1 MAELSLGKR
10 YIAKLFT
17 NFIGLLL
24 GLITTAIIP
33 RGLGPN
39 NYGNFE
45 FLTNFF
51 AQLLPFLTFATSFG
65 FYTKLSQRQTEPPL
79 VIFYTYLTGI
89 AFVLLFLFIGCSYVM
104 RFEDKLWPSQT
115 KQYVY
120 MAAIFAVLTWLVTS
134 LNQIVD
140 AYGITVT
147 AEVMKV
153 FQKIIGLLLVLL
165 LFLFNWLS
173 LYNFFIYQYILL
185 VILIIA
191 FIVIIR
197 KKNQFVFQ
205 NWTLPKEQLIKYI
218 KEFYGY
224 SQPLFSYALIG
235 VIVGILDRWLL
246 QLNGG
251 SIQQGFFGFALKI
264 GSLSFVFTSAMSSL
278 IMREFS
284 ITYQNSD
291 TKGMAIIFRR
301 FIPLLYSIAAF
312 FSCYS
317 IAQADK
323 ITYIFGG
330 KEYGKAITPIMI
342 MALYPIHQTYG
353 QLSGS
358 VFYATGQTKLFRNIG
373 LFFMLIGLPIIYFF
387 LAPIKKMGLNL
398 GATGLA
404 LKFVILQFMAV
415 NVQLYFNA
423 RYLKLNFW
431 YYLSHQLL
439 SAGLLLLLA
448 YAACHVFDKIFIVSQ
463 NIVTNFII
471 SGILYSFFVAI
482 LTAILPSLFGLKKSD
497 IVKIK
502 NTIYSGIKNVRYTKF
517 RS

>member
-1 MAELSLGKR
+1 
-10 YIAKLFT
+10 
-17 NFIGLLL
+17 
-24 GLITTAIIP
+24 
-33 RGLGPN
+33 
-39 NYGNFE
+39 
-45 FLTNFF
+45 
-51 AQLLPFLTFATSFG
+51 
-65 FYTKLSQRQTEPPL
+65 
-79 VIFYTYLTGI
+79 
-89 AFVLLFLFIGCSYVM
+89 
-104 RFEDKLWPSQT
+104 
-115 KQYVY
+115 
-120 MAAIFAVLTWLVTS
+120 
-134 LNQIVD
+134 
-140 AYGITVT
+140 
-147 AEVMKV
+147 
-153 FQKIIGLLLVLL
+153 
-165 LFLFNWLS
+165 
-173 LYNFFIYQYILL
+173 
-185 VILIIA
+185 
-191 FIVIIR
+191 
-197 KKNQFVFQ
+197 
-205 NWTLPKEQLIKYI
+205 
-218 KEFYGY
+218 
-224 SQPLFSYALIG
+224 
-235 VIVGILDRWLL
+235 
-246 QLNGG
+246 
-251 SIQQGFFGFALKI
+251 
-264 GSLSFVFTSAMSSL
+264 
-278 IMREFS
+278 
-284 ITYQNSD
+284 
-291 TKGMAIIFRR
+291 MAIIFRR